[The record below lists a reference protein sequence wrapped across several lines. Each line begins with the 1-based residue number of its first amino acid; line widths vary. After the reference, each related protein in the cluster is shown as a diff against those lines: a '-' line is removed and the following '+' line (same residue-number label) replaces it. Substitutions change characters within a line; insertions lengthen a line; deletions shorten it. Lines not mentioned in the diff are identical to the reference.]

1 MDLLHKQFIFAGL
14 FARLILYAFQQGR
27 KVKILQVL
35 RSKEEAAR
43 LAALGLGIV
52 DSIHCD
58 GIAGD
63 LAIIS
68 DDDVEVS
75 DTSQYQF
82 LGEFWESLSDPDK
95 GITCAWGGRFQ
106 RQDGG
111 HFSIEHNGVR

>member
-75 DTSQYQF
+75 DTSISILRGI
-82 LGEFWESLSDPDK
+82 LGIALRS
-95 GITCAWGGRFQ
+95 RQ
-106 RQDGG
+106 RHHLRLGW
-111 HFSIEHNGVR
+111 